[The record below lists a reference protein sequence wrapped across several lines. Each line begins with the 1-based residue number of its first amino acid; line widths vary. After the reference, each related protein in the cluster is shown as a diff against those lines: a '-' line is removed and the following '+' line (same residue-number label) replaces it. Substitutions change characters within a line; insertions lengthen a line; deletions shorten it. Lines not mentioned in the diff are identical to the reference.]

1 MQPNCTP
8 GRHFQDYQLPGSQ
21 PPAAAISLQFH
32 TSRKEREKW
41 GTRFRYTFR
50 IVKTVL
56 PTVFVIL
63 MVAALGFAEETSFR
77 RVKVPNLNGK
87 QIKAVLTFS
96 DNDKAVEVRPVKGA
110 PVTIPYS
117 QIDKC
122 NYEYTN
128 ALMGEKSLWLEID
141 YHEQDAHKVLVL
153 LMDKHNYI
161 RILDALKSHTGIDA
175 EIVGNAKK
183 R

>member
-1 MQPNCTP
+1 
-8 GRHFQDYQLPGSQ
+8 
-21 PPAAAISLQFH
+21 
-32 TSRKEREKW
+32 
-41 GTRFRYTFR
+41 
-50 IVKTVL
+50 
-56 PTVFVIL
+56 

-96 DNDKAVEVRPVKGA
+96 DNDKAVEVRPAKGA
-110 PVTIPYS
+110 AVTIPYS